1 MKTILDASHVCLIKQ
16 WRTFQ
21 TMNRSAD
28 EIQQYLIETAGAAMA
43 ELKKRHAPDL
53 KSFDG
58 DLPKLKWFDIYPSEL
73 EDFGGMGIKLMRFGV
88 EHIEVDNLTDPNAEN
103 PCRAYA
109 YTPDETEG
117 IWTQVP

>member
-1 MKTILDASHVCLIKQ
+1 MKTILDPIHLSLIKQ
-16 WRTFQ
+16 SRTLQ
-21 TMNRSAD
+21 TINRSANA
-28 EIQQYLIETAGAAMA
+28 TAGAGKA

-117 IWTQVP
+117 I